1 LRHFNFITKV
11 FICAGFFL
19 LLAFITSCQDD
30 SKSGGKG
37 EGILEYDT
45 KGVDPNHPLFTFAPS
60 SATMKFKP
68 EKFIIEMST
77 MGMFNTSVIVDSK
90 AKTIAQTVKFLDI
103 KQACIEKEADLAP
116 SNEEYALKL
125 EETKE
130 TKKIAGLKCYKV
142 KATKIHEPNVSFD
155 VWYTKEL
162 GSETCNA
169 LTPYAQLKGILMD
182 YRIKKMGMELH
193 FLAKS
198 YKNVEI
204 PDQAFEIPAAMK
216 IVPKEEMEKFI
227 NNLQ

>member
-1 LRHFNFITKV
+1 MNYPGFINK
-11 FICAGFFL
+11 FLFFAGFFL
-19 LLAFITSCQDD
+19 LAVVFTQCGDD
-30 SKSGGKG
+30 SKTGGKG
-37 EGILEYDT
+37 EGIIEFDT
-45 KGVDPNHPLFTFAPS
+45 KGVDPNHPLFNFAPS

-68 EKFIIEMST
+68 DRIIIEMST

-103 KQACIEKEADLAP
+103 KQACIEKEADLIP
-116 SNEEYALKL
+116 ENEDYALKL
-125 EETKE
+125 DETKE

-162 GSETCNA
+162 GGENSNA
-169 LTPYAQLKGILMD
+169 LTPYAQLKGVMMD

-193 FLAKS
+193 FSAKS
-198 YKNVEI
+198 YKNVEV

-227 NNLQ
+227 KNLQ